1 MEYNKKLKVPL
12 QQYIIETAMIEL
24 GKNNTMRALR
34 MTSVGMYLGNEA
46 GEELLLPNKY
56 VPEGFEVDDDIDVF
70 IYKDSE
76 DRLIATNLVP
86 KIKLHEFA
94 CLMVKDVNSVGA
106 FLEWGLEKDLMV
118 PFRDQSKAMEVG
130 KRYPVYLYL
139 DERTGRLAASS
150 KIEGFI
156 QKENVK
162 LEVGEKVD
170 LLICYTS
177 DLGVNVIINNL
188 YKGIIYHNDLFT
200 HISIGDKVDG
210 YIKNI
215 REEGKIDVTLQKSG
229 YEQIEDSTAKVL
241 SKLKQNKGVLKL
253 TDKSNPEDIMF
264 RLQMSKKNFKKA
276 VGGLYKQG
284 IIRLEEDGIYLV

>member
-1 MEYNKKLKVPL
+1 
-12 QQYIIETAMIEL
+12 MIEV
-24 GKNNTMRALR
+24 GKNNVLTALR
-34 MTSVGMYLGNEA
+34 MTSVGMYLGNDA

-56 VPEGFEVDDDIDVF
+56 VPDDLKVDDDIDVF

-76 DRLIATNLVP
+76 DRLIATNLEP
-86 KIKLHEFA
+86 KIRLHEFA
-94 CLMVKDVNSVGA
+94 CLTCKDVNSTGA

-118 PFRDQSKAMEVG
+118 PFREQSKAMEVG

-156 QKENVK
+156 EKQHVS
-162 LEVGEKVD
+162 LEVGEKVQ

-177 DLGVNVIINNL
+177 DLGVNVIINNR

-200 HISIGDKVDG
+200 HISIGDKVEG

-215 REEGKIDVTLQKSG
+215 REEGKIDVTLQKTG
-229 YEQIEDSTAKVL
+229 YSQIEDSAEKILT
-241 SKLKQNKGVLKL
+241 KLRSAGGVLKL
-253 TDKSNPEDIMF
+253 TDKSDSEEIMF

-276 VGGLYKQG
+276 IGGLYKQG

>member
-1 MEYNKKLKVPL
+1 
-12 QQYIIETAMIEL
+12 MIEI
-24 GKNNTMRALR
+24 GKNNTLRALR
-34 MTSVGMYLGNEA
+34 MTSVGMYLGNDA

-56 VPEGFEVDDDIDVF
+56 VPDDLNVDDDIDVF

-94 CLMVKDVNSVGA
+94 CLTCKDVNSTGA

-118 PFRDQSKAMEVG
+118 PFREQSKAMEVG

-156 QKENVK
+156 EKQHVS
-162 LEVGEKVD
+162 LEVGEKVN

-177 DLGVNVIINNL
+177 DLGVNVIINNR
-188 YKGIIYHNDLFT
+188 YKGIIYHNDLFA
-200 HISIGDKVDG
+200 HISIGDKVEG

-229 YEQIEDSTAKVL
+229 YSQIEDSAEKIL
-241 SKLKQNKGVLKL
+241 SKIRASNGVLKL
-253 TDKSNPEDIMF
+253 TDKSDSEEIMF

-276 VGGLYKQG
+276 IGGLYKQG
-284 IIRLEEDGIYLV
+284 LIRLEEDGIYLV

>member
-1 MEYNKKLKVPL
+1 
-12 QQYIIETAMIEL
+12 MIEV
-24 GKNNTMRALR
+24 GKNNVLTALR
-34 MTSVGMYLGNEA
+34 MTSVGMYLGNDT

-56 VPEGFEVDDDIDVF
+56 VPDDLKVDDDIDVF

-94 CLMVKDVNSVGA
+94 CLTCKDVNSTGA

-118 PFRDQSKAMEVG
+118 PFREQAKPMEVG

-156 QKENVK
+156 EKQHIK
-162 LEVGEKVD
+162 LEVGEKVSV
-170 LLICYTS
+170 LICYTS
-177 DLGVNVIINNL
+177 DLGVNVIINNR

-200 HISIGDKVDG
+200 HISIGDIIDA

-215 REEGKIDVTLQKSG
+215 REEGKIDVTLQKQG
-229 YEQIEDSTAKVL
+229 YNQIIDAAEKIKA
-241 SKLKQNKGVLKL
+241 KLKTSNGVLKL
-253 TDKSNPEDIMF
+253 TDKSDAEEIMF
-264 RLQMSKKNFKKA
+264 RLQMSKKTFKKA
-276 VGGLYKQG
+276 IGGLYKSG
-284 IIRLEEDGIYLV
+284 IIRIEEDGIYLV

>member
-1 MEYNKKLKVPL
+1 
-12 QQYIIETAMIEL
+12 MIQI
-24 GKNNTMRALR
+24 GQNNIMRALR
-34 MTSVGMYLGNEA
+34 ITSVGMYLGNDE

-56 VPEGFEVDDDIDVF
+56 IPENFNVDDEIEVF

-76 DRLIATNLVP
+76 DRLIATNLEP

-94 CLMVKDVNSVGA
+94 CLVCKDVNNIGA
-106 FLEWGLEKDLMV
+106 FMDWGLEKDLLV
-118 PFRDQSKAMEVG
+118 PYREQAKKMEAG

-150 KIEGFI
+150 KIESFI
-156 QKENVK
+156 EKQNVK
-162 LEVGEKVD
+162 LKAGEKVH

-200 HISIGDKVDG
+200 HISIGDKVEG

-215 REEGKIDVTLQKSG
+215 REEGKIDVTLQKLG
-229 YEQIEDSTAKVL
+229 YSQVEDSAEKIVE
-241 SKLKQNKGVLKL
+241 KLKSSNGVLKL
-253 TDKSNPEDIMF
+253 TDKSDSEEIMF

-276 VGGLYKQG
+276 IGGLYKQG
-284 IIRLEEDGIYLV
+284 LIRLEDDGIYLV

>member
-1 MEYNKKLKVPL
+1 
-12 QQYIIETAMIEL
+12 MIEL
-24 GKNNTMRALR
+24 GKNNTMKALR
-34 MTSVGMYLGNEA
+34 MTSVGMYLGNDA

-56 VPEGFEVDDDIDVF
+56 VPEGFNVDDDIDVF

-118 PFRDQSKAMEVG
+118 PFREQSKAMEVG

-156 QKENVK
+156 QKENIK
-162 LEVGEKVD
+162 LEVGQKVD

-177 DLGVNVIINNL
+177 DLGVNVIINNK

-200 HISIGDKVDG
+200 HISIGDKVEG

-215 REEGKIDVTLQKSG
+215 REEGKIDVTLQKLG
-229 YEQIEDSTAKVL
+229 YEQIEDSAAKVL

-276 VGGLYKQG
+276 IGGLYKQG